1 MRLMTAKTPETYA
14 IRLLFLQKNN
24 TLANKTKL
32 MNASNPRRT
41 IGLNRISGS
50 KITIAT
56 AQTIMFI
63 NRLQHKSYKLWT

>member
-1 MRLMTAKTPETYA
+1 M
-14 IRLLFLQKNN
+14 
-24 TLANKTKL
+24 ANKTKL